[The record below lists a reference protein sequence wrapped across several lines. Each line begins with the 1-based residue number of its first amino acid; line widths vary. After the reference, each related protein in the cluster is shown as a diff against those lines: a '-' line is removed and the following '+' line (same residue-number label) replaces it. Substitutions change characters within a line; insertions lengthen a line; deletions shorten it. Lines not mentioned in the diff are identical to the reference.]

1 MKTLIYQVSVGQPSE
16 LYKHC
21 IKSVYDY
28 ADRIDSDY
36 YVQTEPIL
44 KIRPTGPGRSKEAVE
59 RLGYLP
65 IFEKEN
71 AFVKLKD
78 YDKVAVIDADVYIRP
93 SSMVNVF
100 EEFDE
105 PFAAMKESSLPMLGW
120 YYKKLQVYS
129 RMQYGTLWKY
139 PDQIAPFRNM
149 GVMIFSKAL
158 LEYESLLLKPY
169 EFLMQ
174 NKYRK
179 FVNGEGHFKWST
191 DQTLLN
197 FWLKEK
203 KIPVH
208 DLDWRYNC
216 LYTTVEDKHLKEA
229 KFVHFFLKD
238 KLPNRG
244 ENVKELMKAI
254 GE

>member
-1 MKTLIYQVSVGQPSE
+1 MKTLIYQVSLGQQSD

-21 IKSVYDY
+21 IKSVKNY
-28 ADRIDSDY
+28 ADRIDATHI
-36 YVQTEPIL
+36 VQTEPIL
-44 KIRPTGPGRSKEAVE
+44 KIKPTGPGRSKEAVE

-71 AFVKLKD
+71 AFSYLD
-78 YDKVAVIDADVYIRP
+78 RFDKVAVIDADVYIRP
-93 SSMVNVF
+93 SSMDSVF

-120 YYKKLQVYS
+120 YSKKLQVYS

-139 PDQIAPFRNM
+139 SDTIAPFRNM
-149 GVMIFSKAL
+149 GVMTFSKAILDYEPL
-158 LEYESLLLKPY
+158 LANPK

-174 NKYRK
+174 DKFRH
-179 FVNGEGHFKWST
+179 FVNGTGHFKWST

-197 FWLKEK
+197 HWLHEK

-208 DLDWRYNC
+208 DLAWRYNC
-216 LYTTVEDKHLKEA
+216 LYTTVEEKYLREA

-244 ENVKELMKAI
+244 ENVTELMKAI